1 MISNKAMFLWSFED
15 APEELR
21 SLSEHGGDEDGLL
34 FLPEGLEL
42 PWWVERL
49 WNQYGDPQVVEFKG
63 PVFDEATS
71 VSAYLRGT
79 VYIWAHA

>member
-1 MISNKAMFLWSFED
+1 MISNKAMILWSFED
-15 APEELR
+15 APKELC

-63 PVFDEATS
+63 PVFDKEAS
-71 VSAYLRGT
+71 EYIYLRGT